1 MVKRLLFLILVVT
14 PSFASA
20 HVRWFV
26 GNEHA
31 APDYRWIAQD
41 YILLVFGAV
50 GCLFVAVLHRI
61 ETNVERFSFF
71 RPWAG
76 ERHFRILGIAV
87 GLWLLSGY
95 YHGEFIAPNMHLD
108 TSVQIAL
115 KLQLVAGL
123 LLLISHRWASRTLV
137 LPILIVYLMATFS
150 PELWIDYVPELMG
163 FAVAIAFSRQPER
176 AVKYL
181 RILLGVQLIILA
193 VHNKL
198 INPNLGLA
206 FLEIHPWNFLPYV
219 GLPMFSD
226 VNFVVGIGVAE
237 LALGLLVV
245 AGLATRLVAA
255 LITFVFLTTGI
266 LLGIEELMG
275 HIPIVVGFLILVSLG
290 AGEYG
295 FPELSRARLRGGLG
309 KCRNLALRWAGSPPQ
324 RF

>member
-1 MVKRLLFLILVVT
+1 MVKRLLFLILVVS
-14 PSFASA
+14 PSLASA

-41 YILLVFGAV
+41 YILLVVAAV
-50 GCLFVAVLHRI
+50 GCLLVAALHRI
-61 ETNVERFSFF
+61 QTNVERFSFF
-71 RPWAG
+71 RPWSG
-76 ERHFRILGIAV
+76 ERQFRLLSIAV

-95 YHGEFIAPNMHLD
+95 YHGEFIAPNIHLD
-108 TSVQIAL
+108 TSIQVAL
-115 KLQLVAGL
+115 KLQLIAGL
-123 LLLISHRWASRTLV
+123 MLLISHRWASRTLV
-137 LPILIVYLMATFS
+137 LPVLIAYLMVTFP

-163 FAVAIAFSRQPER
+163 FAVAIALSRQPQR

-198 INPNLGLA
+198 LNPNLGLA
-206 FLEIHPWNFLPYV
+206 FLEMHPWNFLPYV

-237 LALGLLVV
+237 LALGLLIV
-245 AGLATRLVAA
+245 AGLATRLIAA
-255 LITFVFLTTGI
+255 LITTVFLTTGI

-295 FPELSRARLRGGLG
+295 FPELSRAQLRRGLV
-309 KCRNLALRWAGSPPQ
+309 KCRNLVQRWAGLPIQ